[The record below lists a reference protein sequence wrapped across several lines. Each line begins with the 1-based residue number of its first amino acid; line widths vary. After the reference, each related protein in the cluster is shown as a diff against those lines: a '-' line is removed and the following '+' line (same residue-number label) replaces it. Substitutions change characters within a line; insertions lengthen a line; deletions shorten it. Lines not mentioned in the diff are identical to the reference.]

1 MTTSSGRPTGMSLT
15 VQFVRYLT
23 KYVRY
28 LTNVSS
34 ALVRRVCDP
43 DMAGVDWAALAGILP
58 PGDLIV
64 AVDGRPADPDLGP
77 NALLAGKAG
86 KPVELTLRRDHH
98 VRDVQVGGD
107 IVIQGAEVLPHR
119 HRGRHPY
126 PGRL

>member
-1 MTTSSGRPTGMSLT
+1 MSLT

-23 KYVRY
+23 
-28 LTNVSS
+28 NVSG

-107 IVIQGAEVLPHR
+107 TGPWPGNETR
-119 HRGRHPY
+119 HQERPRSRTGDRNIMPGQRG
-126 PGRL
+126 GG